1 MNNHKVSKKGGLIVI
16 AEIIIAQV
24 IVKTIGA
31 ENIPVNLVTAFNAA
45 ACIAVIAGVIKNG
58 KKGYGIKYNITF
70 TILIVVFL
78 ISFSATMII
87 FKGDPELF
95 KYGLYMLEL
104 LMVSIVL
111 LAIFVVA
118 YDIAHRMKDR

>member
-45 ACIAVIAGVIKNG
+45 A
-58 KKGYGIKYNITF
+58 
-70 TILIVVFL
+70 
-78 ISFSATMII
+78 
-87 FKGDPELF
+87 
-95 KYGLYMLEL
+95 
-104 LMVSIVL
+104 
-111 LAIFVVA
+111 
-118 YDIAHRMKDR
+118 